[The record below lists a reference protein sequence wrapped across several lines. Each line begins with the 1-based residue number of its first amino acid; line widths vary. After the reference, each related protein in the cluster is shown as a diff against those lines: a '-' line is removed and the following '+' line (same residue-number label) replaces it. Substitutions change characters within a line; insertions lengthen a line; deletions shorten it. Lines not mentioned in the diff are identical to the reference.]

1 MRIGRLGL
9 FATSVWLCELPTE
22 RPGCLLIA
30 QASLRNIKAL
40 AEDNPAVC
48 QRSDRVYQHD
58 LGMAPTN
65 LKMVTYPDYYMI
77 DVAGWNGEIVLVCF
91 VVHFVNSD

>member
-1 MRIGRLGL
+1 MTWGWHLQL
-9 FATSVWLCELPTE
+9 
-22 RPGCLLIA
+22 
-30 QASLRNIKAL
+30 
-40 AEDNPAVC
+40 
-48 QRSDRVYQHD
+48 
-58 LGMAPTN
+58 N